1 MTVIT
6 MAKSMSQYCRKDSG
20 IELDDRYEKT
30 SFLTLPAEIRTQI
43 WNFVFDPAQS
53 YKDAFQCP
61 RCNDNAPSALQEDYW
76 ASTYLQPLLTCR
88 QFYQDAH
95 LLAFSRTTFVIR
107 NPYTVLDI
115 AGRINSTLRPAQV
128 SSLRSIAIISEA
140 RHFRQMHHWKTHA
153 FGIPALQLENMTII
167 LHRSSYWH
175 YLFDFNVM
183 MTQMLRDFS
192 GAKKICFTATL
203 VKVPSKDAG
212 MDVEEYDE
220 FMAPMMEWLK
230 KSMEVE
236 EKFSS
241 PPSPGGTVQQC
252 RNNGDHS
259 WVRVPRK
266 LSFINQ
272 TREVMATYGQGTEN
286 EGQQLSEEV
295 LEDDTPDETL
305 SQHQDS
311 TVDTQSIAETNP
323 GATDTTSP
331 NPLVVPSP
339 QTLQTPATFQSPTTQ
354 DVDMQNQSYPELQ
367 HHLQHHHVTTEQHA
381 SPSITEIVQ
390 ATENEIMQA
399 VEGKN
404 NMTPNIF
411 YEEPTAFTPSGIP
424 IAYAS
429 PGVLYTERPIW
440 PLKSAQEAQL
450 MRFFVEK
457 IAPAIDLCDRDRH
470 FALVVP
476 QRASQCPILLNAVF
490 AASARHL
497 STISDFDPI
506 VSNKYN
512 QECLKHLIPKLSDA
526 DAITDENLLAATVIL
541 RHLEEL
547 EISMSGSDT
556 ENHLLGTHLLMSAQ
570 EHHRALAGGL
580 RKAVYWFGLRQEIYV
595 SFVKQ
600 RPIHDSFKRCTMD
613 VPLNPIDDFDWANS
627 IIARTGEVIQFCFD
641 EREHS
646 TTNYD
651 NIVQHFDAWFMQKP
665 DSYMP
670 IYSVEANSTNVF
682 PELWYLNDA
691 VITGLQHY
699 HLGRA
704 LLAVYNPRIPRLGVA
719 HRNALKEVG
728 EVLKDQIKII
738 CGIALS
744 NHSIS
749 ASYVHAS
756 MMIAMGGDRFTER
769 REQEGLFE
777 ILTKAQKEYAWPT
790 QSVQE
795 HLKEVWGW

>member
-1 MTVIT
+1 
-6 MAKSMSQYCRKDSG
+6 
-20 IELDDRYEKT
+20 
-30 SFLTLPAEIRTQI
+30 
-43 WNFVFDPAQS
+43 
-53 YKDAFQCP
+53 
-61 RCNDNAPSALQEDYW
+61 
-76 ASTYLQPLLTCR
+76 
-88 QFYQDAH
+88 
-95 LLAFSRTTFVIR
+95 
-107 NPYTVLDI
+107 
-115 AGRINSTLRPAQV
+115 
-128 SSLRSIAIISEA
+128 
-140 RHFRQMHHWKTHA
+140 
-153 FGIPALQLENMTII
+153 
-167 LHRSSYWH
+167 
-175 YLFDFNVM
+175 
-183 MTQMLRDFS
+183 
-192 GAKKICFTATL
+192 
-203 VKVPSKDAG
+203 
-212 MDVEEYDE
+212 
-220 FMAPMMEWLK
+220 
-230 KSMEVE
+230 
-236 EKFSS
+236 KFSS
-241 PPSPGGTVQQC
+241 APSPGGTTKPN
-252 RNNGDHS
+252 RDDGEHN

-272 TREVMATYGQGTEN
+272 TREVMATYGQGTEH
-286 EGQQLSEEV
+286 EGHQLNEEV
-295 LEDDTPDETL
+295 LEDDTPDENT
-305 SQHQDS
+305 SQHHGS
-311 TVDTQSIAETNP
+311 TVGTASASGTNP
-323 GATDTTSP
+323 ATNNSP
-331 NPLVVPSP
+331 APSQVVVPSP
-339 QTLQTPATFQSPTTQ
+339 QTLQPPATFQSPPVQ
-354 DVDMQNQSYPELQ
+354 DVEMHDESFPELH
-367 HHLQHHHVTTEQHA
+367 HHLQHHHINAETHT
-381 SPSITEIVQ
+381 SPSIAGVMQ
-390 ATENEIMQA
+390 ATEDEIMQA
-399 VEGKN
+399 VENLSPGLFHDFAVLSPTQTRQSYASPDKTD
-404 NMTPNIF
+404 MTPSVF
-411 YEEPTAFTPSGIP
+411 YDESTPFTPSGIP

-440 PLKSAQEAQL
+440 PLKSSQEAHL
-450 MRFFVEK
+450 MRFFVDR

-526 DAITDENLLAATVIL
+526 EAITDENLLAATVIL

-547 EISMSGSDT
+547 EISMSGSDV

-651 NIVQHFDAWFMQKP
+651 HIVQHFDAWFIQKP

-670 IYSVEANSTNVF
+670 IYAVEANPSKVF

-769 REQEGLFE
+769 REQEGLYE
-777 ILTKAQKEYAWPT
+777 ILVKAQKEYAWPT
-790 QSVQE
+790 QSVSISKKSGAGNLAPLNDE
-795 HLKEVWGW
+795 

>member
-1 MTVIT
+1 
-6 MAKSMSQYCRKDSG
+6 
-20 IELDDRYEKT
+20 
-30 SFLTLPAEIRTQI
+30 
-43 WNFVFDPAQS
+43 
-53 YKDAFQCP
+53 
-61 RCNDNAPSALQEDYW
+61 
-76 ASTYLQPLLTCR
+76 
-88 QFYQDAH
+88 
-95 LLAFSRTTFVIR
+95 
-107 NPYTVLDI
+107 
-115 AGRINSTLRPAQV
+115 
-128 SSLRSIAIISEA
+128 
-140 RHFRQMHHWKTHA
+140 
-153 FGIPALQLENMTII
+153 
-167 LHRSSYWH
+167 
-175 YLFDFNVM
+175 
-183 MTQMLRDFS
+183 
-192 GAKKICFTATL
+192 
-203 VKVPSKDAG
+203 
-212 MDVEEYDE
+212 
-220 FMAPMMEWLK
+220 
-230 KSMEVE
+230 
-236 EKFSS
+236 
-241 PPSPGGTVQQC
+241 
-252 RNNGDHS
+252 
-259 WVRVPRK
+259 
-266 LSFINQ
+266 
-272 TREVMATYGQGTEN
+272 
-286 EGQQLSEEV
+286 
-295 LEDDTPDETL
+295 
-305 SQHQDS
+305 
-311 TVDTQSIAETNP
+311 
-323 GATDTTSP
+323 
-331 NPLVVPSP
+331 
-339 QTLQTPATFQSPTTQ
+339 
-354 DVDMQNQSYPELQ
+354 
-367 HHLQHHHVTTEQHA
+367 
-381 SPSITEIVQ
+381 
-390 ATENEIMQA
+390 
-399 VEGKN
+399 
-404 NMTPNIF
+404 
-411 YEEPTAFTPSGIP
+411 
-424 IAYAS
+424 
-429 PGVLYTERPIW
+429 
-440 PLKSAQEAQL
+440 

-470 FALVVP
+470 FALFVP

-670 IYSVEANSTNVF
+670 IYFVEANSTNVF

-790 QSVQE
+790 QSVSISRKFGGGDLRL
-795 HLKEVWGW
+795 HLPCLHWTVTVRFTVLNSPLSTLVLCLLESNYKSGSQHIT

>member
-1 MTVIT
+1 
-6 MAKSMSQYCRKDSG
+6 
-20 IELDDRYEKT
+20 
-30 SFLTLPAEIRTQI
+30 
-43 WNFVFDPAQS
+43 
-53 YKDAFQCP
+53 
-61 RCNDNAPSALQEDYW
+61 
-76 ASTYLQPLLTCR
+76 
-88 QFYQDAH
+88 
-95 LLAFSRTTFVIR
+95 
-107 NPYTVLDI
+107 
-115 AGRINSTLRPAQV
+115 
-128 SSLRSIAIISEA
+128 
-140 RHFRQMHHWKTHA
+140 
-153 FGIPALQLENMTII
+153 
-167 LHRSSYWH
+167 
-175 YLFDFNVM
+175 
-183 MTQMLRDFS
+183 
-192 GAKKICFTATL
+192 
-203 VKVPSKDAG
+203 
-212 MDVEEYDE
+212 
-220 FMAPMMEWLK
+220 
-230 KSMEVE
+230 
-236 EKFSS
+236 
-241 PPSPGGTVQQC
+241 
-252 RNNGDHS
+252 
-259 WVRVPRK
+259 
-266 LSFINQ
+266 
-272 TREVMATYGQGTEN
+272 MATYGQGTEM
-286 EGQQLSEEV
+286 EGRQLSEEV
-295 LEDDTPDETL
+295 LEDDTPDEVL
-305 SQHQDS
+305 SQHRDS
-311 TVDTQSIAETNP
+311 AVGTHFTAETNT
-323 GATDTTSP
+323 GAIDTTSP
-331 NPLVVPSP
+331 NPLDLPSP
-339 QTLQTPATFQSPTTQ
+339 QTVKTPATFRSPRTQ
-354 DVDMQNQSYPELQ
+354 DVDMQDQTYSEPQN
-367 HHLQHHHVTTEQHA
+367 HLPHHHIPAGQHA
-381 SPSITEIVQ
+381 SPSLTEVVQ

-399 VEGKN
+399 IDGISPGMYHDFSVLSPAQTRQSFASPDKN
-404 NMTPNIF
+404 DMSPSIF
-411 YEEPTAFTPSGIP
+411 YDGPAVLTPSGVP
-424 IAYAS
+424 ISYAS
-429 PGVLYTERPIW
+429 PGILYTERPIW

-497 STISDFDPI
+497 STISEFDPI

-526 DAITDENLLAATVIL
+526 DAIMDENLLAATVIL

-595 SFVKQ
+595 SFLKQ

-651 NIVQHFDAWFMQKP
+651 HIVQHFDAWFIQKP

-670 IYSVEANSTNVF
+670 IYSVEANSTNIF
-682 PELWYLNDA
+682 PELW
-691 VITGLQHY
+691 
-699 HLGRA
+699 
-704 LLAVYNPRIPRLGVA
+704 LGVA

>member
-1 MTVIT
+1 MTNQNKT
-6 MAKSMSQYCRKDSG
+6 CRDKHLKCD
-20 IELDDRYEKT
+20 K
-30 SFLTLPAEIRTQI
+30 AEPTCSRC
-43 WNFVFDPAQS
+43 AQS
-53 YKDAFQCP
+53 EIECIRSVDLRFKHDA
-61 RCNDNAPSALQEDYW
+61 L
-76 ASTYLQPLLTCR
+76 
-88 QFYQDAH
+88 
-95 LLAFSRTTFVIR
+95 
-107 NPYTVLDI
+107 
-115 AGRINSTLRPAQV
+115 
-128 SSLRSIAIISEA
+128 
-140 RHFRQMHHWKTHA
+140 
-153 FGIPALQLENMTII
+153 
-167 LHRSSYWH
+167 
-175 YLFDFNVM
+175 
-183 MTQMLRDFS
+183 
-192 GAKKICFTATL
+192 
-203 VKVPSKDAG
+203 SK
-212 MDVEEYDE
+212 
-220 FMAPMMEWLK
+220 
-230 KSMEVE
+230 
-236 EKFSS
+236 KFSS
-241 PPSPGGTVQQC
+241 PPFPGGTVQQC

-311 TVDTQSIAETNP
+311 AVDTQSITETNS
-323 GATDTTSP
+323 GAIDTTSP
-331 NPLVVPSP
+331 NLHIVPSP

-354 DVDMQNQSYPELQ
+354 DVDMQDRSYPELQ
-367 HHLQHHHVTTEQHA
+367 HHLQHHHITTEQHA

-399 VEGKN
+399 VEGISPGLYHEFPILSPAQTRQSFTSPGKN
-404 NMTPNIF
+404 NMTPSIF
-411 YEEPTAFTPSGIP
+411 YEEPTVFTPTGIP

-450 MRFFVEK
+450 MRFFVER

-547 EISMSGSDT
+547 ESSDV

-670 IYSVEANSTNVF
+670 IYSVETNSSNVF

-704 LLAVYNPRIPRLGVA
+704 LLAVYNPRIPR
-719 HRNALKEVG
+719 
-728 EVLKDQIKII
+728 
-738 CGIALS
+738 
-744 NHSIS
+744 
-749 ASYVHAS
+749 HAS